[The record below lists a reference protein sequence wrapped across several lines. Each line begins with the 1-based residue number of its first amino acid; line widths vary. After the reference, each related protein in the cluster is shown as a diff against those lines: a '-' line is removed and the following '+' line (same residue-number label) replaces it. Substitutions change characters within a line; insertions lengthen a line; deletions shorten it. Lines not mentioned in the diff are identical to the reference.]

1 MSVDEEDGDVVREVA
16 AEVPAA
22 DKPPG
27 IQLHRLQILFILCGL
42 WFCLAEREQE
52 EETFKGKYTIH
63 LYTVRHN
70 YRTPWL

>member
-1 MSVDEEDGDVVREVA
+1 VLEKKWSSEADVVEFTVQRWMSVDEEDGDVVREVA

-42 WFCLAEREQE
+42 
-52 EETFKGKYTIH
+52 
-63 LYTVRHN
+63 
-70 YRTPWL
+70 

>member
-27 IQLHRLQILFILCGL
+27 IQLHCLQILFILCGL
-42 WFCLAEREQE
+42 
-52 EETFKGKYTIH
+52 
-63 LYTVRHN
+63 
-70 YRTPWL
+70 